1 MLLTNFELK
10 LVNNVFI
17 FDQCYFLIM
26 VGALNKLCVQS
37 GNYYIRTWAL
47 WVFSRNAYG
56 LLGITELWVMTAMPP
71 RTNLVVGES
80 YGLLESMGYHSY
92 GLEES

>member
-1 MLLTNFELK
+1 M
-10 LVNNVFI
+10 
-17 FDQCYFLIM
+17 
-26 VGALNKLCVQS
+26 
-37 GNYYIRTWAL
+37 
-47 WVFSRNAYG
+47 FSQGITILGHGRYGFSAENAYG
-56 LLGITELWVMTAMPP
+56 LLGITELWVKTAMPP